1 MRKLTILFCLIFIS
15 FSLFSQSL
23 TVNRLKCEYKTN
35 PLGIENKSPRF
46 AWELGSLQRGVLQT
60 AYRIIVSDIADFD
73 QKNSSVVWDSRKVN
87 SLSSI
92 QVKYEGKPLVA
103 GKKYFW
109 KVIVWDNKGSQV
121 SSKSNFFQMGLFNKE
136 DWKGAKWIA
145 YEKLPD
151 SAVNNL
157 VTDKKPDIIQGSNV
171 LPLLRKQFTI
181 KKKVKRA
188 AAFIAGLGHFELS
201 INGNKVDDHFLD
213 AGWTKYD
220 KEAQYVTFD
229 ITSKLKQGGNAI
241 GVMLGNGFYY
251 VPPVKGRYRKLKTA
265 FGFPKMIARFQIE
278 YTDGSTDNVVSDASW
293 KTSSGPIIFS
303 SIYGGEDYNANFEKI
318 GWDTPGYNDRG
329 WKSVI
334 QVDGPPSLISQIQ
347 EPLKVFEQFAANT
360 ISQAKNGNWVYDLG
374 QNFSGIVELKVKGKK
389 GDTVRIIPA
398 ELLKADG
405 SGSVNQRPTGS
416 PFYFTY
422 ILKGD
427 GVETWRPRFTYYG
440 FRYLEV
446 QGATPEGEGEGD
458 KAIGST
464 LLALKGLHIR
474 NAAEGAGSF
483 TSSSDLF
490 NRTNTLID
498 WSIKSNLASVM
509 TDCPHREKLGWL
521 EQVHLMGS
529 SIRYQYDIANLSRKS
544 IQDIKASQLP
554 NGLVPEIAP
563 EYVLFTWGG
572 DMFRDSP
579 EWASTLIL
587 MPWYLYNWY
596 GDKNI
601 IKDAYPAMKKYI
613 AYLENKG
620 KSSNYILSQ
629 GLGDWYDLGPN
640 PPGVSQLTPLGVT
653 GTAIFYH
660 DLTVMD
666 SIAQMLSLPED
677 AAKFRSLAGKVKE
690 SFNQK
695 FFNKDTKQ
703 YSTGSQTA
711 NAMALY
717 MNLVNPADRTAVLA
731 NLIKDIKD
739 RGNALTA
746 GDIGYRY
753 LLRVLE
759 NEGRSDVIFAMNN
772 RSDVPGYGYQL
783 AKGATALTESWAA
796 LPTVSNN
803 HLMLG
808 HLMEW
813 FYSGLGG
820 IRSAQGSIA
829 FKDIEINPQVVGD
842 LSSAKVDY
850 HSPYGLISS
859 DWKKSSDRFEINVTV
874 PANTTATI
882 YLPATRAEN
891 IQEGGA
897 ALSAKNGAQ
906 LLGIKDGK
914 ALVRVGSG
922 TYRFSATH

>member
-1 MRKLTILFCLIFIS
+1 MRKLTILLCLFFIS

-23 TVNRLKCEYKTN
+23 SVSRLKCEYKTN
-35 PLGIENKSPRF
+35 PLGIGNSSPRF
-46 AWELGSLQRGVLQT
+46 AWELSSGQRGVIQT
-60 AYRIIVSDIADFD
+60 AYRIIVSDNPSLIEKGDP
-73 QKNSSVVWDSRKVN
+73 NIWDSRKVN
-87 SLSSI
+87 SASSI
-92 QVKYEGKPLVA
+92 QVKYDGKQLLA

-109 KVIVWDNKGSQV
+109 RVIVWDNKGNQA
-121 SSKSNFFQMGLFNKE
+121 SSNTNSFQMGLLSKA
-136 DWKGAKWIA
+136 DWKGARWIA

-181 KKKVKRA
+181 KKKVTRA
-188 AAFIAGLGHFELS
+188 TAFIAGLGHFELS
-201 INGNKVDDHFLD
+201 INGKKVEDHFLD

-229 ITSKLKQGGNAI
+229 ITQNIKQGGNAI
-241 GVMLGNGFYY
+241 GVTLGNGFYY

-265 FGFPKMIARFQIE
+265 FGFPKMIGRFLIE
-278 YTDGSTDNVVSDASW
+278 YTDGSTENILSDASW
-293 KTSSGPIIFS
+293 KTSSGPIVFS
-303 SIYGGEDYNANFEKI
+303 SIYGGEDYNANLEKN
-318 GWDTPGYNDRG
+318 GWDTPTYNDKAWR
-329 WKSVI
+329 KVI
-334 QVDGPPSLISQIQ
+334 LVDGPPSLIPQIQ
-347 EPLKVFEQFAANT
+347 EPLRVFEQFSAKSIT
-360 ISQAKNGNWVYDLG
+360 QAKNGNWVYDLG

-422 ILKGD
+422 ILKGS
-427 GVETWRPRFTYYG
+427 GVEVWRPRFTYYG

-446 QGATPEGEGEGD
+446 QGGTPEGKDG
-458 KAIGST
+458 KNIGPS
-464 LLALKGLHIR
+464 LVGLKGLHVR
-474 NAAEGAGSF
+474 NAAEGAGTFS
-483 TSSSDLF
+483 SSSDLF

-529 SIRYQYDIANLSRKS
+529 SIRYQYDIANLSRKA
-544 IQDIKASQLP
+544 IQDIKASQLD

-587 MPWYLYNWY
+587 MPWYLYKWY
-596 GDKNI
+596 GDEDVI
-601 IKDAYPAMKKYI
+601 RDAYPALKRYM

-666 SIAQMLSLPED
+666 SIAQMLSLPGD
-677 AAKFRSLAGKVKE
+677 ADKFRSLAGKVKE
-690 SFNQK
+690 SFNEK
-695 FFNKDTKQ
+695 YFNKETKQ

-717 MNLVNPADRTAVLA
+717 MNLVAPSDRPAVLA

-813 FYSGLGG
+813 FYSGVGG
-820 IRSAQGSIA
+820 IRSAQSSSA

-850 HSPYGLISS
+850 HSPYGLITS
-859 DWKKSSDRFEINVTV
+859 DWRKTSNGFELNVTV
-874 PANTTATI
+874 PANTTATV
-882 YLPATRAEN
+882 YLPATNADQ
-891 IQEGGA
+891 IKEGGSDVNNKPE
-897 ALSAKNGAQ
+897 LQ
-906 LLGIKDGK
+906 LLPVKGGRAIIK
-914 ALVRVGSG
+914 VGSG
-922 TYRFSATH
+922 AYRFTATH